1 MPVKPV
7 PMRSLIPPVTGI
19 GFPGN
24 VHANSYDDSGQ
35 FRQRSGSK
43 RRRGDN
49 PESDVESI
57 FNLTRSYPPPV
68 MPTPTRLDLDGVKGL
83 MVEAAGKVK
92 ELGPILND
100 KRTTEQN
107 KACVNTVIALYTLLE
122 AVIEKA
128 VVPIADALQGV
139 GGGDGCNNERTGKN
153 VDDEKIRAAL
163 EKAEKT
169 SVIFGA
175 NLGSAPVGNRTTLSN
190 NFTAGLRAAAV
201 EIAAAK
207 NGGGANAETLAAET
221 NEAVR
226 VAADALSCAESLDF
240 LGQASRE
247 TNNDKDAGFLEKRGI
262 KILKKKFCS
271 MPVVVNFEDRSS
283 RIFFENT
290 LRDKCGIRATMSLPF
305 GIRNELKKF
314 HEEIKGEH
322 AGMIVMTRPDIQSLS
337 LVAFIKQDGCP
348 VWTRLEKTRRL
359 TAACLEQASGRGVGA
374 GSGSG

>member
-1 MPVKPV
+1 M
-7 PMRSLIPPVTGI
+7 
-19 GFPGN
+19 
-24 VHANSYDDSGQ
+24 
-35 FRQRSGSK
+35 
-43 RRRGDN
+43 
-49 PESDVESI
+49 

-68 MPTPTRLDLDGVKGL
+68 LPAPTKLDLDGVKGL

-139 GGGDGCNNERTGKN
+139 GGGDGCNIERSGKN
-153 VDDEKIRAAL
+153 VEDEKIRAAL

-207 NGGGANAETLAAET
+207 NERGGANAETLTAET

-247 TNNDKDAGFLEKRGI
+247 TNNDMDVGFLEKKGI
-262 KILKKKFCS
+262 KIPKRSYCS

-290 LRDKCGIRATMSLPF
+290 LRDKCGIRATMSLPA
-305 GIRNELKKF
+305 GIRSELKKF
-314 HEEIKGEH
+314 HDEVKGEH
-322 AGMIVMTRPDIQSLS
+322 AGMIVMTRPDIKSLS
-337 LVAFIKQDGCP
+337 LIAFIKQDGCP
-348 VWTRLEKTRRL
+348 VWTRLEKTRKL
-359 TAACLEQASGRGVGA
+359 TAACLEQPYGRGAGA